1 MDTCTETETE
11 TSLIVRG
18 KNVRAF
24 NFRRSQP
31 QTKIL
36 SRRIIPKLRY
46 IEWCE
51 CLSVLQIHEC
61 AREITQTCLT
71 VLAIYV
77 YRAQYPFF
85 SHKQNSFRMDS
96 LLFQRTDPGPVK
108 HSYTL

>member
-46 IEWCE
+46 NQITCMQ
-51 CLSVLQIHEC
+51 LASGGSNVVMHTSDHVRYSVNH
-61 AREITQTCLT
+61 
-71 VLAIYV
+71 
-77 YRAQYPFF
+77 
-85 SHKQNSFRMDS
+85 FR
-96 LLFQRTDPGPVK
+96 
-108 HSYTL
+108 

>member
-46 IEWCE
+46 VDLHAVMKIVNATYGDEIFCPNIKE
-51 CLSVLQIHEC
+51 NICMVIHKTIC
-61 AREITQTCLT
+61 FYTYICS
-71 VLAIYV
+71 YV
-77 YRAQYPFF
+77 
-85 SHKQNSFRMDS
+85 
-96 LLFQRTDPGPVK
+96 
-108 HSYTL
+108 